1 MKVGWQLKKQ
11 KNLPVKLWV
20 LLSHLTKKDFRQ
32 KLRRNTIPEETKLW
46 KYINYEQLGVKF
58 RRQHSIGRYIVDFY
72 CPKLKLVIELDGNQ
86 HYTEEG
92 LLYDGVR
99 EEYMNNL
106 GIKTLRFN
114 NREIRENIEKV
125 VREIIKNLK

>member
-1 MKVGWQLKKQ
+1 M
-11 KNLPVKLWV
+11 P
-20 LLSHLTKKDFRQ
+20 TKKDFRQ